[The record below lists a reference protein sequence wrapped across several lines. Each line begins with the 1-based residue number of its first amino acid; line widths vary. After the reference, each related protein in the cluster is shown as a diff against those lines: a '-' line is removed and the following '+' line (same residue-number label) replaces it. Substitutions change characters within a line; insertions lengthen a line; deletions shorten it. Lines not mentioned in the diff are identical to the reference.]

1 MNELE
6 DLERENEQLK
16 KETVDLAKEVAIKS
30 WGCLWSIALMVF
42 SIAMGGF
49 VAMKLWNGL
58 IVPTFGLMTLSYWQA
73 FGLDVFVSFLTA
85 KIGNK
90 NDGYENNQRAYLAII
105 STLLFWG
112 IGSIAMMFI

>member
-1 MNELE
+1 MDE
-6 DLERENEQLK
+6 LERENEQLK

-30 WGCLWSIALMVF
+30 WGCLWSLALIVFTIAL
-42 SIAMGGF
+42 GGF

-58 IVPTFGLMTLSYWQA
+58 IVPTFGLVTLSYWQA
-73 FGLDVFVSFLTA
+73 FGLDLFVSYLTA

-90 NDGYENNQRAYLAII
+90 DDGYTSNQRVYLAII

-112 IGSIAMMFI
+112 LGSIAMMFI

>member
-16 KETVDLAKEVAIKS
+16 KETVDLAKEVAINS
-30 WGCLWSIALMVF
+30 WGCLWSVALLLF
-42 SIAMGGF
+42 SMALDGF

-58 IVPTFGLMTLSYWQA
+58 IAPTFDLVTLSYWQA

-90 NDGYENNQRAYLAII
+90 NDGYENNQRAYLAIM

>member
-1 MNELE
+1 MNEYE
-6 DLERENEQLK
+6 E
-16 KETVDLAKEVAIKS
+16 AKEVAIKS

-73 FGLDVFVSFLTA
+73 FGLDLFVSFLTA

-90 NDGYENNQRAYLAII
+90 NDGYENNQKAYVSIIAI
-105 STLLFWG
+105 LLFWG
-112 IGSIAMMFI
+112 LGSIAMMFI

>member
-1 MNELE
+1 ME
-6 DLERENEQLK
+6 ERKQ
-16 KETVDLAKEVAIKS
+16 ETADLAKEVAIKS

-73 FGLDVFVSFLTA
+73 FGLDLFVSFLTA

-90 NDGYENNQRAYLAII
+90 NDGYENNQKAYVSII
-105 STLLFWG
+105 ATLLFWG

>member
-1 MNELE
+1 ME
-6 DLERENEQLK
+6 ERKQ
-16 KETVDLAKEVAIKS
+16 ETADLAKEVAIKS

-73 FGLDVFVSFLTA
+73 FGLDLFVSFLTA

-90 NDGYENNQRAYLAII
+90 NDGYENNQKAYVSII
-105 STLLFWG
+105 VTLLFWG

>member
-1 MNELE
+1 ME

-30 WGCLWSIALMVF
+30 WGCLWSLLLMVLSIAL
-42 SIAMGGF
+42 GGF

-58 IVPTFGLMTLSYWQA
+58 IVPTFNLMTLSYWQA

-85 KIGNK
+85 KIGNM
-90 NDGYENNQRAYLAII
+90 NDGYENNQRAYVSII
-105 STLLFWG
+105 ATLLFWG
-112 IGSIAMMFI
+112 LGSIAMMFI